1 MRLARFVLVHGTHPL
16 PRTIPP
22 MPRSRLAPIAA
33 LALLA
38 PALVPGAAR
47 AQAGYADLASID
59 RDLAAFTGAAP
70 GLPGGAAQPVDRRL
84 RLAACGAPIAYGWR
98 SPRHDAVLVQ
108 CPDAGSWHIY
118 VAVRQAAGDAAGP
131 IAVERNE
138 SVTIAVTGDGFAV
151 SQPGEALDP
160 GAVGD
165 WIRVRA
171 VKDGSPRSDPVRAR
185 IVQPGLVEVPLP

>member
-1 MRLARFVLVHGTHPL
+1 MPI
-16 PRTIPP
+16 PRPT
-22 MPRSRLAPIAA
+22 SIAA
-33 LALLA
+33 AALLA
-38 PALVPGAAR
+38 AVLAPQAAQ
-47 AQAGYADLASID
+47 AQAGFADLAAID
-59 RDLAAFTGAAP
+59 RELAVFTGAGP
-70 GLPGGAAQPVDRRL
+70 GFPGGAAQPVDRRL
-84 RLAACGAPIAYGWR
+84 RLAACSAPVAYSWR
-98 SPRHDAVLVQ
+98 TPRHDSVAVQ
-108 CPDAGSWHIY
+108 CPDPGSWHIY
-118 VAVRQAAGDAAGP
+118 VAVREGGGNVAGP